1 MATSPRNRQG
11 LLLLGAVLGLLAFG
25 VGLALAEAYLPEWRQ
40 GRPLSE
46 KVYRER
52 YRELAARAGFAL
64 APGEPQVLLVTRGP
78 EHLEP
83 YRALGDAG
91 TRGLLATRSAVR
103 VEVVHGVTGPGFEG
117 PANLGLDFAFGGEP
131 QLLTWWPSGLGFSS
145 FYRMPD
151 PDFSARLAG
160 SLAPVLLAPGET
172 LGPPRTDTIVNILRL
187 LYPLRNG
194 SRPQHLLAF
203 AVGGSISIGRGPGD
217 VTAANAA
224 GSDFLARPMTLF
236 WQAILLFLGL
246 GTLFAT
252 LLLRRRIS
260 LRNGALLALGGLAT
274 LRPAPGLFAGPE
286 WITPAVIAAVV
297 ALWIFLL
304 WSCAESLLRS
314 SDAGFTTSL
323 DALLAGRLGPRGGR
337 SLLVGFACGAGLAGL
352 RLGFAALAE
361 ALPGVWLGQATVALP
376 LFRPFDSPVA
386 GGVELAGGVALALA
400 LALRILPVRWAPA
413 AAALAAGFL
422 LTPLPIRP
430 ALAGLA
436 VNAVFAGC
444 LVWIVRRHGIT
455 ALLVAAVVSRLLP
468 GAALAAWYPE
478 WMPAALAFTAGL
490 AAAIP
495 LLGLLGLRRP
505 AAAETQRL
513 IPPAFVRRLAEERR
527 FRDEMGLLAKMQRG
541 LLPRTLPRLDGW
553 ELAARSL
560 IANEAGGDL
569 YDVLADDAGFLWI
582 AAGDVA
588 GHGYS
593 CAIAQ
598 AMTKAALA
606 SLIGRGRTPA
616 EVLARADR
624 VLRAA
629 GPTRSFTS
637 LALLRLR
644 PESGEGLL
652 SNAGHPFPLLARDG
666 TIEELAL
673 PSLPLGQGPA
683 RRYEDRPVLL
693 AAGSSLVFFSDGLF
707 EAADPQEHVYGYE
720 RLREALR
727 AVADRPAEKIVE
739 ALLADWRRHLRSA
752 DPLDDTTVLVLK
764 RRGGGA

>member
-1 MATSPRNRQG
+1 MATSPPLRTG
-11 LLLLGAVLGLLAFG
+11 LLLLGVVLGLLAFG

-40 GRPLSE
+40 GRPLSAT
-46 KVYRER
+46 VSRER
-52 YRELAARAGFAL
+52 YRELAARAGFVL
-64 APGEPQVLLVTRGP
+64 APGEPQILLVTRGP

-83 YRALGDAG
+83 YRALGDEG
-91 TRGLLATRSAVR
+91 TRWLLATRSAVR
-103 VEVVHGVTGPGFEG
+103 VEVVHGVTGPGVEG
-117 PANLGLDFAFGGEP
+117 PANFGLDFAFGGEP
-131 QLLTWWPSGLGFSS
+131 QLLTWWPSGPGLSS
-145 FYRMPD
+145 FYRLPD
-151 PDFSARLAG
+151 PESSARRVE
-160 SLAPVLLAPGET
+160 SLAPLLLAPGEA
-172 LGPPRTDTIVNILRL
+172 LGPPRTDTIVNVVRI

-203 AVGGSISIGRGPGD
+203 AVGGSVSAARGPGD
-217 VTAANAA
+217 VTAANDLA
-224 GSDFLARPMTLF
+224 SDFLSRPMALF
-236 WQAILLFLGL
+236 WQAAVLFLGL
-246 GTLFAT
+246 GAVFAT

-260 LRNGALLALGGLAT
+260 LRNGLLLALGGLAT
-274 LRPAPGLFAGPE
+274 LRATPGFVSGPGWLTPVVMAGV
-286 WITPAVIAAVV
+286 T
-297 ALWIFLL
+297 LWIFLL

-314 SDAGFTTSL
+314 NDAGFTTSL

-337 SLLVGFACGAGLAGL
+337 GLLVGFAGGAGLAGL
-352 RLGFAALAE
+352 RLAFAALAE
-361 ALPGVWLGQATVALP
+361 ALPGVWLGRAAVALP
-376 LFRPFDSPVA
+376 LFRPYDSPVVS
-386 GGVELAGGVALALA
+386 GLELAGGVALALA
-400 LALRILPVRWAPA
+400 LALRILPVRWAPV
-413 AAALAAGFL
+413 AAALVAGFL
-422 LTPLPIRP
+422 LTPLPVQP
-430 ALAGLA
+430 ALAGFA
-436 VNAVFAGC
+436 VNAVFAGL
-444 LVWIVRRHGIT
+444 LVWIVRHHGIT
-455 ALLVAAVVSRLLP
+455 ALLAAAVVSCLLP
-468 GAALAAWYPE
+468 GAALAARYPE
-478 WMPAALAFTAGL
+478 WLPAALAATAGL
-490 AAAIP
+490 AVALP

-513 IPPAFVRRLAEERR
+513 APPAFVRRLAEERR

-560 IANEAGGDL
+560 LANEAGGDL

-629 GPTRSFTS
+629 GPTRNFTT

-644 PESGEGLL
+644 PETGEGLL
-652 SNAGHPFPLLARDG
+652 SNAGHPYPLLATRDG
-666 TIEELAL
+666 AVEELAL

-693 AAGSSLVFFSDGLF
+693 APGSVLAFCSDGVF
-707 EAADPQEHVYGYE
+707 EAADPQDQLYGYE
-720 RLREALR
+720 RPRDTLR
-727 AVADRPAEKIVE
+727 AAADRPAEKILE

-752 DPLDDTTVLVLK
+752 QPLDDTTVLVLK
-764 RRGGGA
+764 RRGGEA